1 MKETGRSTQHC
12 FPVNFLGFFFTV
24 GKSLLQIDEGRERTV
39 GKQLE
44 IVGDEREQKRMK
56 SKR

>member
-24 GKSLLQIDEGRERTV
+24 GKSLLQIDEGLRENSWEAIGNCR
-39 GKQLE
+39 
-44 IVGDEREQKRMK
+44 
-56 SKR
+56 

>member
-1 MKETGRSTQHC
+1 
-12 FPVNFLGFFFTV
+12 VNFLGFFLTV

>member
-24 GKSLLQIDEGRERTV
+24 GKSLLQIDEGRERTEGSNWKLSV
-39 GKQLE
+39 M
-44 IVGDEREQKRMK
+44 RESRNE
-56 SKR
+56 

>member
-1 MKETGRSTQHC
+1 MR
-12 FPVNFLGFFFTV
+12 V
-24 GKSLLQIDEGRERTV
+24 ERTV

-44 IVGDEREQKRMK
+44 IVGDEREQKHMK

>member
-1 MKETGRSTQHC
+1 MR
-12 FPVNFLGFFFTV
+12 V
-24 GKSLLQIDEGRERTV
+24 ERTV